1 MCEEEGGTRG
11 KGKTSLPASFSPSG
25 KATQPSALSE
35 EPEDTE
41 GGLAPN
47 DQGKVTWGGK
57 ETARETEKGA
67 VEREGKK
74 LTVNELSQ
82 LTNKKQQP
90 ADSSCPWPAMS
101 LHEHLEIATKT

>member
-47 DQGKVTWGGK
+47 D
-57 ETARETEKGA
+57 
-67 VEREGKK
+67 
-74 LTVNELSQ
+74 
-82 LTNKKQQP
+82 
-90 ADSSCPWPAMS
+90 
-101 LHEHLEIATKT
+101 